1 MLTNFTGQSKL
12 HLGQRR
18 RTTAKVRAPSGAG
31 KFLSI
36 LKEQMASGGTE
47 DRWIG
52 RTLTGA
58 YRLAERLGK
67 GGMGAVYRAEHIRTS
82 GLRAI
87 KILLPEAAADPDIY
101 RRFEDEAKI
110 TSALRHPNIV
120 QVMDFDTDADTP
132 FIVMEYLD
140 GVTLDA
146 QLRKNGPMSLA
157 EGIELLRQVGSA
169 LHAAHSAGVVHR
181 DIKPANIL
189 LCRYLLAGKQTMLA
203 KVLDFGISHIRRS
216 VSMMTQDRT
225 ILGTPQYMAPE
236 MARARNSELDGRA
249 DQFSLAVVLYYAFSG
264 TKPFDSDDAIAVLHQ
279 VIYEQPESLAKLAP
293 QLPPH
298 VVAAIERAMSKR
310 KEDRFPD
317 VLDFVHAVEHQPAS
331 VPLNGASTYKLVLPE
346 TAPPPSVSLAVSK
359 GDIEEEL
366 FAADSALANARTIS
380 RLRERWPMWLGG
392 LFLLIGGM
400 AAGLYRVARNQ
411 PIIGHATT
419 DSALPEPAHAATSP
433 LQSPVARTDTAKS
446 LASSDSSAKE
456 RVVTITPD
464 PVAAT
469 EVSSA
474 KSATT
479 SRRGITSRHAV
490 SVSSSAGEV
499 KYAAAEVP
507 APPASQDKGVA
518 AAPTV
523 TAVSATLSPSN
534 TSSGSQSV
542 PLAIVAPVGMV
553 SPAPAPIPSAPPTA
567 PAPAFPSVLTSSVS
581 TALPAVSADEVRAAC
596 DARDGQKA
604 RALYARLQ
612 GSQRGFVQFYCDKL
626 GVYLTGSATSPA
638 TESDDDEREL
648 AKAVSQAKLLLQTN
662 PAQAS
667 KLLAQAME
675 DYGDSG
681 AAWLIFG
688 MAACKQR
695 NKYDS
700 FTAYKKLDVSKRQ
713 QLLGYCQSV
722 GFSLLPQY

>member
-1 MLTNFTGQSKL
+1 
-12 HLGQRR
+12 
-18 RTTAKVRAPSGAG
+18 
-31 KFLSI
+31 
-36 LKEQMASGGTE
+36 
-47 DRWIG
+47 
-52 RTLTGA
+52 
-58 YRLAERLGK
+58 
-67 GGMGAVYRAEHIRTS
+67 
-82 GLRAI
+82 
-87 KILLPEAAADPDIY
+87 
-101 RRFEDEAKI
+101 
-110 TSALRHPNIV
+110 
-120 QVMDFDTDADTP
+120 
-132 FIVMEYLD
+132 
-140 GVTLDA
+140 
-146 QLRKNGPMSLA
+146 
-157 EGIELLRQVGSA
+157 
-169 LHAAHSAGVVHR
+169 
-181 DIKPANIL
+181 
-189 LCRYLLAGKQTMLA
+189 MLA

-249 DQFSLAVVLYYAFSG
+249 DQFSLAVVLYYAFTG

-331 VPLNGASTYKLVLPE
+331 VPLTVVSAHKLVLPE
-346 TAPPPSVSLAVSK
+346 VAPPPSVSIAVSK
-359 GDIEEEL
+359 ADIDEEL

-419 DSALPEPAHAATSP
+419 SAALPEPVHVTTSP
-433 LQSPVARTDTAKS
+433 SQSSVGRIDAAKS
-446 LASSDSSAKE
+446 LALSDASGKE
-456 RVVTITPD
+456 RAVASIPD
-464 PVAAT
+464 PAAPT
-469 EVSSA
+469 EVSSI
-474 KSATT
+474 KSAGT
-479 SRRGITSRHAV
+479 SRRGVTSRRAGSASSTAGDAKYVAAEAPAPASAPTALADKVLAPSTPAV
-490 SVSSSAGEV
+490 AVSSSIAPSVTASGNQLV
-499 KYAAAEVP
+499 SMAAA
-507 APPASQDKGVA
+507 ASAGAIPPAS
-518 AAPTV
+518 
-523 TAVSATLSPSN
+523 
-534 TSSGSQSV
+534 
-542 PLAIVAPVGMV
+542 APV
-553 SPAPAPIPSAPPTA
+553 SLAPPTA
-567 PAPAFPSVLTSSVS
+567 SSVPASAAPPTPLAS

-596 DARDGQKA
+596 DARDGQRA
-604 RALYARLQ
+604 RALYSRLQ

-626 GVYLTGSATSPA
+626 GVYLTGSAGQPA

-648 AKAVSQAKLLLQTN
+648 AKAVSHAKLLLQTN

-667 KLLAQAME
+667 KLLTQAME